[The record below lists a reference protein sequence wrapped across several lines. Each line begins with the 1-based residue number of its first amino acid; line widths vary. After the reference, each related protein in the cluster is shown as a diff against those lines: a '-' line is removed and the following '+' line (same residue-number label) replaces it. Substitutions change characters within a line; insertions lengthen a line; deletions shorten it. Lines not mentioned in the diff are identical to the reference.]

1 MKKLALSLLL
11 FMAIGKISAQT
22 NIQNSGW
29 LFLLNSTKI
38 SEKWGLH
45 LDVQARS
52 SDNWEYVRNVLV
64 RPGITYYIN
73 NKNNV
78 TAGYLYA
85 TTDTRLVGTPNTILT
100 EHRIWEQYIFTHK
113 LKSSF
118 VSHRARLEQ
127 RFIEQTNGDEIFAQ
141 RFRYF
146 VRLMQPLQG
155 RVEVFSKGPFVAL
168 QNEVFLNIQNK
179 ELLNDSLF
187 DQNRLYIAGGYRF
200 SKHID
205 LEAGYLNQYTNGI
218 ARNTSNRV
226 AQLALYTRF

>member
-22 NIQNSGW
+22 QIQNSGW
-29 LFLLNSTKI
+29 LFILNSTKF

-45 LDVQARS
+45 LDLQARS
-52 SDNWEYVRNVLV
+52 ADNWGYLRNVLV

-73 NKNNV
+73 SKNNATV
-78 TAGYLYA
+78 GYLLA
-85 TTDTRLVGTPNTILT
+85 TTKTEMIGSSPINTE

-118 VSHRARLEQ
+118 VTHRGRLEQ
-127 RFIEQTNGDEIFAQ
+127 RFIEQLNGDEIFAQ

-146 VRLMQPLQG
+146 VRLLQPLQG
-155 RVEVFSKGPFVAL
+155 KVDVFSKGPFVAL

-179 ELLNDSLF
+179 DLLNNSVF

-200 SKHID
+200 SKKVD
-205 LEAGYLNQYTNGI
+205 LEVGYLNQYSNG
-218 ARNTSNRV
+218 RTTNTSNRV

>member
-1 MKKLALSLLL
+1 
-11 FMAIGKISAQT
+11 
-22 NIQNSGW
+22 
-29 LFLLNSTKI
+29 
-38 SEKWGLH
+38 
-45 LDVQARS
+45 
-52 SDNWEYVRNVLV
+52 
-64 RPGITYYIN
+64 
-73 NKNNV
+73 
-78 TAGYLYA
+78 
-85 TTDTRLVGTPNTILT
+85 TRLVGTSNTVLT
-100 EHRIWEQYIFTHK
+100 ENRIWEQYIFAHK

-155 RVEVFSKGPFVAL
+155 KVEVFSKGPFVAL

-179 ELLNDSLF
+179 ELLNNSLF

>member
-1 MKKLALSLLL
+1 MKKLALTILL

-22 NIQNSGW
+22 QIQNSGW
-29 LFLLNSTKI
+29 LFILNSTKL
-38 SEKWGLH
+38 SEKWGIHFDL
-45 LDVQARS
+45 QARS
-52 SDNWEYVRNVLV
+52 ADNWSYLRNVLI

-73 NKNNV
+73 NRNNA
-78 TAGYLYA
+78 TIGYLLA
-85 TTDTRLVGTPNTILT
+85 TTKTETFGAPDINTN

-118 VSHRARLEQ
+118 ITHRGRVEQ
-127 RFIEQTNGDEIFAQ
+127 RFIEQANGNDIFAQ

-146 VRLMQPLQG
+146 FRLMLPLQG
-155 RVEVFSKGPFVAL
+155 KVGVFDKGAFVAL

-187 DQNRLYIAGGYRF
+187 DQNRFYIAGGYRF
-200 SKHID
+200 SKKLD
-205 LEAGYLNQYTNGI
+205 LEVGYLNQYSNGKTI
-218 ARNTSNRV
+218 NTSNRV